1 MHKLR
6 TTIAAAGLAV
16 IPFLATAP
24 ANAAALNI
32 PGLIDQGIDTLQYTA
47 ASGVSDT
54 VSSLGQYAAAHAYLT
69 TGDPASRYI
78 VVLGAR
84 LNADGLLP
92 AVLNARLDTAAAI
105 ARIHPQNKVIVS
117 GGPTQALP
125 YSESQAM
132 FAGLVL
138 RGVNPASIVL
148 ENASYSTV
156 ENARNTTEILSAA
169 GADGAVLVTSASH
182 IDRALGA
189 FRSASGEFRYAPVA
203 VPGW

>member
-16 IPFLATAP
+16 LPLLAAAP
-24 ANAAALNI
+24 AHAASLNI
-32 PGLIDQGIDTLQYTA
+32 PGLINQGIDTLEYTA
-47 ASGVSDT
+47 GSGVSDT
-54 VSSLGQYAAAHAYLT
+54 VASLGQYAAAHAYL

-84 LNADGLLP
+84 LDADGLLP
-92 AVLNARLDTAAAI
+92 GVLNARLDTAAAI
-105 ARIHPQNKVIVS
+105 ARLHPMNKVIVA
-117 GGPTQALP
+117 GGPTQPLP

-138 RGVNPASIVL
+138 RGVNPASIIL

-156 ENARNTTEILSAA
+156 DNARNTTGILSAN

-189 FRSASGEFRYAPVA
+189 FRSASGQFRYTPVA